1 MKLHYARMWQS
12 TFLPTYRITDIF
24 SFKTTAIICQV
35 TWSALFKNELLWH
48 SSNSFVTIIRDHA
61 WWSLTR
67 NRKQKNMSNFW
78 PKKWSQSFKKFT
90 QWSLTRDFETVFDW
104 ETNGLF
110 IKWPLMGGGRLREVV
125 AMRELTVVVTYWSLL
140 LLGHEILITTFKE
153 F

>member
-1 MKLHYARMWQS
+1 
-12 TFLPTYRITDIF
+12 
-24 SFKTTAIICQV
+24 
-35 TWSALFKNELLWH
+35 
-48 SSNSFVTIIRDHA
+48 
-61 WWSLTR
+61 
-67 NRKQKNMSNFW
+67 MSNFW

-90 QWSLTRDFETVFDW
+90 QWSLTRDFETVFDS

-110 IKWPLMGGGRLREVV
+110 VKWPLMGGGRLREVV

>member
-48 SSNSFVTIIRDHA
+48 SSNSFVTIICDHA
-61 WWSLTR
+61 RWSLTG

-90 QWSLTRDFETVFDW
+90 QWSLTREILKQCLTEKQKDV
-104 ETNGLF
+104 
-110 IKWPLMGGGRLREVV
+110 KWPLTGGGRLREVV